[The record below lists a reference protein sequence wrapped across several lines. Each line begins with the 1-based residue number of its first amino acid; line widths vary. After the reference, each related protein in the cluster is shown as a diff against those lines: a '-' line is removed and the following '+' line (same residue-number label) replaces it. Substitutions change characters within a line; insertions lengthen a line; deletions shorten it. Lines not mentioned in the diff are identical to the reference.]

1 MGAADHKATAKRKV
15 TVAIITLSSTRRLE
29 DDESGGWMAAEAKRL
44 GHDTV
49 DHRVVTDDTG
59 AILEAVQTVIREH
72 RPQILLMNG
81 GTGISPRDVTVEPV
95 PPLFEKPL
103 TGFSA
108 LFAQLSH
115 EEVGSPAI
123 LSRAAAG
130 VIDTTAV
137 FCLPGS
143 LKACRLACASIIF
156 PEMGHLAKHLAEA

>member
-15 TVAIITLSSTRRLE
+15 TVAIITLSSTRSRK

-44 GHDTV
+44 GHDV
-49 DHRVVTDDTG
+49 LDHRVVTDETG
-59 AILEAVQTVIREH
+59 AITEALHAVIREH
-72 RPQILLMNG
+72 RPRIILMNG
-81 GTGISPRDVTVEPV
+81 GTGISPRDVTVEAV
-95 PPLFEKPL
+95 TPLFQKTL

-108 LFAQLSH
+108 LFAQLSFK
-115 EEVGSPAI
+115 EIGSPAI

-130 VIDTTAV
+130 VIDGTAV

-143 LKACRLACASIIF
+143 LKACRLACESLIF